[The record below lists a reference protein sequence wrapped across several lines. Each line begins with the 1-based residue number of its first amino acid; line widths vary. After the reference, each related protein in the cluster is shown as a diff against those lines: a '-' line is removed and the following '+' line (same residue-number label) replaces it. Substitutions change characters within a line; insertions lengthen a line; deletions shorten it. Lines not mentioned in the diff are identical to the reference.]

1 MNTER
6 REETRKER
14 EDGIAIN
21 RKGRIRISRRG
32 NFSTFPRRMN
42 DSTGETRERDRE
54 YASA

>member
-21 RKGRIRISRRG
+21 RKRKGRIRISRRG

-42 DSTGETRERDRE
+42 DSTGERDRE
-54 YASA
+54 YVSA